1 MRLLKIFIKKTRIL
15 ILDDSRKEQV
25 KSVIIGNVPEIMN
38 WKRFKKKKKIEDRNI
53 SIKFHNDKMITIN

>member
-25 KSVIIGNVPEIMN
+25 KSIIIGNVPEIMN
-38 WKRFKKKKKIEDRNI
+38 WKRFKKKKKIEIYR
-53 SIKFHNDKMITIN
+53 

>member
-25 KSVIIGNVPEIMN
+25 KSLIIGNVPEIMN